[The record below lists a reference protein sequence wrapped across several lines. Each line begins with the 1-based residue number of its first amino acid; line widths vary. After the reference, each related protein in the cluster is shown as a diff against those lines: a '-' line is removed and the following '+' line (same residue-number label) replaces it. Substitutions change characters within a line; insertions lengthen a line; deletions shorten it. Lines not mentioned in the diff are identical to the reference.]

1 MGPADTAAIAAPGHE
16 VAVTPLIG
24 KLRLHIRGY
33 VGHEEFF
40 IMPLEGCDVLRLKAN
55 QCLLYQLRLFQI
67 NETTYFCVLHLCQQ
81 EKDETESSNL
91 SSLDVSRRAFL
102 DEYADCFS
110 EALPGQLPHERPED
124 HSLDLILKDG
134 SWRMCIDYRLLNKI
148 TVKNKFPIPCIDDV
162 LDRFQVASF
171 FNRIDLKSDYH
182 QIRVNPV
189 DVPKT
194 AFRPLS
200 DWTFFDDMIV
210 FSKSEAEHMEHL
222 RVVFE
227 MLRKERLV
235 VNGKKSESFMEE
247 IHCLGHIVSKDGV
260 RMEPAKIRQSK
271 TGQTWSPPVTCRPV
285 ESLLDKDGFTL
296 QELLDEDE
304 LVQECKALNTRLI
317 NFLRGKSQ
325 IQQLVKYVVEE
336 PSEESDTKRVFKFPF
351 IACEIITCE
360 IEVILK
366 TIVDDEQIMDLLFS
380 FLDSNHSHGA
390 LLAGYFSKVVICLL
404 TRKTTAVMRYLQA
417 HNEILKKLVDLI
429 SITSIMEVLIRL
441 VGADD
446 TMHLFHENST
456 HWLADTDLLE
466 MLMDK
471 LSPPNSSEAH
481 ANAADTLSVVSRL
494 SQSELATKLS
504 SPSFIARLF
513 CLALEEQDS
522 QTSLAH
528 CLSVCISILE
538 PKRYI
543 MVGMGRLQQVPDSQV
558 TANLET
564 IAGMLQRLGDLL
576 KLLEVRADEK
586 MLPTTYGELRPPLGP
601 HRLKIVEFLAV
612 LVRANSE
619 AARQEL
625 VRLGAIQ
632 LILKLFF
639 DYPFNNLLH
648 HHVENIV
655 SSCIESN
662 CKLLI
667 DHLLVECDLV
677 ARLLQVDA
685 NPFVVSSNSNNQP
698 TLITSHK
705 ASPKVGNLGH
715 LTRIANRLLSNTDIR
730 AHLEENPDWVKWQT
744 EVLQSRNSIENV
756 CGWTCGRPNTTRDR
770 PIDSDDDDF
779 REKDYDISTMASNL
793 TREVFRYGFDN
804 EDGDEEPGIGERDD
818 DDVFFDDE
826 SAKAVISSL
835 RFGEEEDSGRSKDW
849 FLFSDERSSN
859 LMDSSTSTSCFKDE
873 QVDVSCFRT
882 SNSKDDVIVGEDND
896 IATSSV
902 VSNSQEK
909 HGNSSATAEFQRTS
923 DKGGMDDLSS
933 RMHNFRVLDDV
944 SFFQD
949 KNSDDQIFSARPPD
963 WASWKDPSIVE
974 STSGRIKCS
983 DEKNPCEDNKA
994 AQSNGGIA
1002 ERLVDESFKQA
1013 DEQLK
1018 GADVVVGKEAT
1029 STAYDPEDFRSDQLC
1044 ESLFD
1049 TSVQFV
1055 GVEIEGTAKAM
1066 KHALREGIVGE
1077 AGPIRPP
1084 TSIEKSD
1091 NELKSSTDIV
1101 TDLDLDYNDV
1111 NYWKSDYSQSISEV
1125 ESL

>member
-1 MGPADTAAIAAPGHE
+1 MAPQRQWAKCSPSPPKRRRPSHTSPHHNSRRDDKKQEKKKARKRTPSSTASSSSSSYESDGVDKEDQGKKKVRKTSPSSPSSSNSSSFEERDYATFEPSKRRGHRRSYAAWKRSSKLKKFKEGGKSISFLTYDGTFGAIDKVLAFIQQFNAAFGDE
-16 VAVTPLIG
+16 GFTESY
-24 KLRLHIRGY
+24 KLHHLNMHFQKSARQWWSSLQANGEAPQTWKALRASIMKQFLATNAKDKVLTKWQSLKHSPYESIHKYVDKFWDLH
-33 VGHEEFF
+33 
-40 IMPLEGCDVLRLKAN
+40 LKATVFKKMVFGE
-55 QCLLYQLRLFQI
+55 QKQQ
-67 NETTYFCVLHLCQQ
+67 FCAGLTK
-81 EKDETESSNL
+81 EMEE
-91 SSLDVSRRAFL
+91 
-102 DEYADCFS
+102 
-110 EALPGQLPHERPED
+110 LPPKRPED
-124 HSLDLILKDG
+124 HKIDLIPG
-134 SWRMCIDYRLLNKI
+134 SSPPKQPPYR
-148 TVKNKFPIPCIDDV
+148 V
-162 LDRFQVASF
+162 S
-171 FNRIDLKSDYH
+171 
-182 QIRVNPV
+182 
-189 DVPKT
+189 
-194 AFRPLS
+194 LS
-200 DWTFFDDMIV
+200 QQ
-210 FSKSEAEHMEHL
+210 
-222 RVVFE
+222 
-227 MLRKERLV
+227 
-235 VNGKKSESFMEE
+235 EE
-247 IHCLGHIVSKDGV
+247 IMKQVSELLEKGL
-260 RMEPAKIRQSK
+260 
-271 TGQTWSPPVTCRPV
+271 V

-336 PSEESDTKRVFKFPF
+336 PSEEFPF
-351 IACEIITCE
+351 IACEIFTCE

-366 TIVDDEQIMDLLFS
+366 TIVDNEQTMDLLFS

-446 TMHLFHENST
+446 TMHLFHEDST

-522 QTSLAH
+522 RTSLAH

-543 MVGMGRLQQVPDSQV
+543 MVGMGRLQQVPENRFQQVPDSQV

-564 IAGMLQRLGDLL
+564 IDGMLQRLGDLL

-601 HRLKIVEFLAV
+601 HRLKIVEFVAV

-698 TLITSHK
+698 TVITSHK

-730 AHLEENPDWVKWQT
+730 VHLEGKPGWVKWQT

-804 EDGDEEPGIGERDD
+804 EDGDEELGIGERDD
-818 DDVFFDDE
+818 DVC
-826 SAKAVISSL
+826 AGTL
-835 RFGEEEDSGRSKDW
+835 L
-849 FLFSDERSSN
+849 LF
-859 LMDSSTSTSCFKDE
+859 
-873 QVDVSCFRT
+873 V
-882 SNSKDDVIVGEDND
+882 
-896 IATSSV
+896 
-902 VSNSQEK
+902 
-909 HGNSSATAEFQRTS
+909 
-923 DKGGMDDLSS
+923 
-933 RMHNFRVLDDV
+933 
-944 SFFQD
+944 
-949 KNSDDQIFSARPPD
+949 
-963 WASWKDPSIVE
+963 
-974 STSGRIKCS
+974 
-983 DEKNPCEDNKA
+983 CE
-994 AQSNGGIA
+994 G
-1002 ERLVDESFKQA
+1002 
-1013 DEQLK
+1013 
-1018 GADVVVGKEAT
+1018 
-1029 STAYDPEDFRSDQLC
+1029 
-1044 ESLFD
+1044 
-1049 TSVQFV
+1049 
-1055 GVEIEGTAKAM
+1055 
-1066 KHALREGIVGE
+1066 
-1077 AGPIRPP
+1077 
-1084 TSIEKSD
+1084 
-1091 NELKSSTDIV
+1091 
-1101 TDLDLDYNDV
+1101 
-1111 NYWKSDYSQSISEV
+1111 
-1125 ESL
+1125 